1 MSSIEG
7 YIGTL
12 PLPFPINQIG
22 MTYQDV
28 FILAR
33 KIIVG
38 IVLAIVPFLI
48 FFLGLKFIQHI

>member
-1 MSSIEG
+1 
-7 YIGTL
+7 
-12 PLPFPINQIG
+12 